1 MDRGEKGR
9 VTTLLAC
16 NLPEVDVHTGK
27 PVEPSPQPLEQ
38 NTCLVESNELLT
50 STCNTLDMIRKLWAN
65 GKTTVIVRFQ
75 LWIRGKREG

>member
-1 MDRGEKGR
+1 MERGEKGR
-9 VTTLLAC
+9 GTTLLAC

-27 PVEPSPQPLEQ
+27 PVELSPQPLEQ

-50 STCNTLDMIRKLWAN
+50 SNTLDMIRKLWAN
-65 GKTTVIVRFQ
+65 GRTTVIVGFQ